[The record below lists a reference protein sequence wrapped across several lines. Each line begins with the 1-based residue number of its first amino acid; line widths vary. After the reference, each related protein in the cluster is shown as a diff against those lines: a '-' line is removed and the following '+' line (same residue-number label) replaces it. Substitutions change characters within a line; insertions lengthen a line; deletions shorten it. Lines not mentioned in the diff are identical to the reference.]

1 MSIHDVSVSFSNMEK
16 KKIRV
21 AFIDNCES
29 QVILEALGEK
39 YRPVLDERNPEVVFY
54 GNFGLK
60 HLRYNCIKVFISQE
74 CVAPDFN
81 VCDYAMTSNKI
92 DFDGRNL
99 YMPPAFFQHL
109 REEKPTLCPL
119 TSQLSRRRFCSFIY
133 SQRKEGMGSQLR
145 AEFCER
151 LMKYKQVDCPGKVL
165 HNYDAPELS
174 VRHAN
179 DWNASKIRFLGNYKF
194 NIAFENCNCKG
205 YITEKMSDPLLAGC
219 VPIYWGSEGDLGI
232 FPREAVICA
241 NDYPNMDA
249 LIERVIEVDNN
260 DEEYM
265 RMLEANPLRHGVSLS
280 RWNEFRDFV
289 LHVADTCRRP
299 EMLDP
304 MDHGDVAV
312 VRMICNSRIILA
324 VAALYSVAKYGV
336 QRLAL
341 CCAKRGGNPSK
352 IVSATRSKRVAHVLI
367 KCLRG

>member
-1 MSIHDVSVSFSNMEK
+1 MEK

-29 QVILEALGEK
+29 QEILEALGEK
-39 YRPVLDERNPEVVFY
+39 YNPVLDERDPEVVFY

-74 CVAPDFN
+74 CVAADFN
-81 VCDYAMTSNKI
+81 VCDYAMTSNKV

-109 REEKPTLCPL
+109 REEKPYLCSL
-119 TSQLSRRRFCSFIY
+119 TPQLSRRRFCSFIY
-133 SQRKEGMGSQLR
+133 SQRKEGLGSQLR

-174 VRHAN
+174 LRHAN
-179 DWNASKIRFLGNYKF
+179 DWNASKIRFLSNYKF
-194 NIAFENCNCKG
+194 NIAFENCNCRG

-219 VPIYWGSEGDLGI
+219 VPIYWGSEGDLGL
-232 FPREAVICA
+232 FPKEAVIYA
-241 NDYPNMDA
+241 NDYPSIDA

-265 RMLEANPLRHGVSLS
+265 RILEANPLRHGVSLA

-289 LHVADTCRRP
+289 LHVADTSSRP
-299 EMLDP
+299 EMLDS

-312 VRMICNSRIILA
+312 LRLICNNRIILA
-324 VAALYSVAKYGV
+324 AAALYSVAKYCA
-336 QRLAL
+336 QRLVL
-341 CCAKRGGNPSK
+341 GCSRTKEDSSK
-352 IVSATRSKRVAHVLI
+352 VVSAYRTKRVAHLML
-367 KCLRG
+367 KSLCDKR

>member
-1 MSIHDVSVSFSNMEK
+1 MK
-16 KKIRV
+16 KKEIRV
-21 AFIDNCES
+21 AFVDNCGSKE
-29 QVILEALGEK
+29 ILDALGEK
-39 YRPVLDERNPEVVFY
+39 YSPVLDEKNPELLFY

-81 VCDYAMTSNKI
+81 ECDYAMTSNKI
-92 DFDGRNL
+92 DFDGRNM

-109 REEKPTLCPL
+109 REAGPSLPSL
-119 TSQLSRRRFCSFIY
+119 TPELSRRRFCSFIY
-133 SQRKEGMGSQLR
+133 SQRKEGWGSQLR

-179 DWNASKIRFLGNYKF
+179 DWNASKIRFLGKYKF
-194 NIAFENCNCKG
+194 NIAFENCNCRG

-241 NDYPNMDA
+241 NDYPNIDA

-265 RMLEANPLRHGVSLS
+265 RMLEANPLRHGVSLG

-289 LHVADTCRRP
+289 LRVADTSKVP

-312 VRMICNSRIILA
+312 LRLISNNRIILA
-324 VAALYSVAKYGV
+324 SAAFYSVIKYCV
-336 QRLAL
+336 QRIGLS
-341 CCAKRGGNPSK
+341 CTPKRGYSNML
-352 IVSATRSKRVAHVLI
+352 VSATRTKRVAHL
-367 KCLRG
+367 LLNSLFRR